1 MTAEPAIN
9 LGRTASWDRPAA
21 LLARWT
27 AGAMV
32 GLLAT
37 TAMLILWRRLASA
50 LHTPLDPLSLSAVG
64 MTAIFV
70 AGGARCLWHV
80 TSPID
85 WVVAALP
92 SISLL
97 GGGAALSLP
106 GTSHAGLAVFWG
118 LVAAEEFWVWRN
130 LVRRSTHRKRPS
142 AQPVAQAEP
151 EPFVEPTSRAEPTL
165 SPPVAGMPVAG
176 MPVAGMPVAGMPVE
190 SFSQLPT
197 EDMLQ
202 HLTRSRTAE
211 GVEQLSGWLRMP
223 FIAGQRTANIHVAFC
238 PPFAKTPGLE
248 VEQCDGPAV
257 RIKTAQVLPH
267 GARLDLKLAQASE
280 TPVAVV
286 LEFAARDGDAG

>member
-9 LGRTASWDRPAA
+9 LGGAASWDRPAA

-32 GLLAT
+32 GLLAV
-37 TAMLILWRRLASA
+37 TALLMLWRRLASA
-50 LHTPLDPLSLSAVG
+50 LHTPLDSLSLSAVG
-64 MTAIFV
+64 IAAVLV
-70 AGGARCLWHV
+70 AGGARRLWQV

-85 WVVAALP
+85 WVVAVLP

-97 GGGAALSLP
+97 ACGVALSLP

-118 LVAAEEFWVWRN
+118 LVVAEELWAWRN
-130 LVRRSTHRKRPS
+130 LVRPRANRKRPS
-142 AQPVAQAEP
+142 TQPVPPTEP
-151 EPFVEPTSRAEPTL
+151 EPPAEPTTRAEPTL

-176 MPVAGMPVAGMPVE
+176 MPVE
-190 SFSQLPT
+190 SFSQLPA
-197 EDMLQ
+197 EDVLQ

-223 FIAGQRTANIHVAFC
+223 FVAGQRTANIHVAFC

-248 VEQCDGPAV
+248 VEQRDGPTA

-286 LEFAARDGDAG
+286 LEFAARGADSR